1 MTIQTYSAVSN
12 HTLITGD
19 RMFTTIFEVLS
30 HALCYVGYIRSN
42 SFLQPLKKDEE
53 ARCIALLSEKDED
66 ARSQLIEHNLRLVAH
81 IVKKYDIKKEQ
92 TEDLISIG
100 TIGLIK
106 AVDSFKPEKGHKL
119 TTYASRCIENE
130 ILMYLRS
137 SKNYFQNV
145 SLNDPIATD
154 KDGSEITLIDA
165 ISSPEENIIDDM
177 IVEDNIARLKAYI
190 HVLDAREL
198 EIITK
203 RFGLY
208 GQEEQTQREIAKQ
221 LGISRSYVS
230 RIEKRAFMKIYREF
244 QKEEKRRLHKRKK
257 ED

>member
-1 MTIQTYSAVSN
+1 M
-12 HTLITGD
+12 
-19 RMFTTIFEVLS
+19 LS
-30 HALCYVGYIRSN
+30 ER
-42 SFLQPLKKDEE
+42 DEE
-53 ARCIALLSEKDED
+53 ARNK
-66 ARSQLIEHNLRLVAH
+66 LIEHNLRLVAH

-119 TTYASRCIENE
+119 TTYASKCIENE

-145 SLNDPIATD
+145 SLNEPIATD

-165 ISSPEENIIDDM
+165 ISSPEDSSIIDDM
-177 IVEDNIARLKAYI
+177 IVEDNIARLKRYI

-208 GQEEQTQREIAKQ
+208 GQEEETQREIARQ
-221 LGISRSYVS
+221 LHISRSYVS

-244 QKEEKRRLHKRKK
+244 QKEEKRKERLRQNK
-257 ED
+257 EKE

>member
-1 MTIQTYSAVSN
+1 
-12 HTLITGD
+12 
-19 RMFTTIFEVLS
+19 
-30 HALCYVGYIRSN
+30 
-42 SFLQPLKKDEE
+42 LKDKDEE
-53 ARCIALLSEKDED
+53 SRNK
-66 ARSQLIEHNLRLVAH
+66 LIEHNLRLVAH

-92 TEDLISIG
+92 VEDLISIG

-165 ISSPEENIIDDM
+165 IASPEDSTVIDEMMKKDR
-177 IVEDNIARLKAYI
+177 IARLKEYI
-190 HVLDAREL
+190 HILDEREM

-208 GQEEQTQREIAKQ
+208 GEEEKTQREIARQ
-221 LGISRSYVS
+221 LHISRSYVS
-230 RIEKRAFMKIYREF
+230 RIEKRAFMKLYREF
-244 QKEEKRRLHKRKK
+244 QKEEKRK
-257 ED
+257 ERSLKSS

>member
-1 MTIQTYSAVSN
+1 
-12 HTLITGD
+12 
-19 RMFTTIFEVLS
+19 MFTTIFEVLS
-30 HALCYVGYIRSN
+30 NALCYVGYIRSN
-42 SFLQPLKKDEE
+42 SFQQPLDQEEE
-53 ARCIALLSEKDED
+53 ARCISLLSERDEE
-66 ARSQLIEHNLRLVAH
+66 ARNKLIEHNLRLVAH

-119 TTYASRCIENE
+119 TTYASKCIENE

-145 SLNDPIATD
+145 SLNEPIATD

-165 ISSPEENIIDDM
+165 ISSPEDSSIIDDM
-177 IVEDNIARLKAYI
+177 IVEDNIARLKRYI

-208 GQEEQTQREIAKQ
+208 GQEEETQREIARQ
-221 LGISRSYVS
+221 LHISRSYVS

-244 QKEEKRRLHKRKK
+244 QKEEKRKERLRQNK
-257 ED
+257 EKE